1 MLPKPYKEQ
10 IDFIPPFRV
19 RGKNKI
25 KNIKIMNPKYK
36 KYFKN
41 SIIVLVAAIVVFF
54 GYKYFTTEK
63 KANIA
68 VQTVKLSKQNVTT
81 SVTATGTVEPVDQ
94 VDVGT
99 QVSGIINHIYADYNS
114 PVKKGQLLAE
124 LDKTNLQESVNNA
137 SAQYNASLN
146 ELNYYQQ
153 NYNRQNNMYKAGVIS
168 KADYEQAAYQVKNSQ
183 ETVSQRKTALAQ
195 ARTNL
200 SYANIY
206 APIDGIIL
214 SREVEEGQTVA
225 ASMTTPTLFTIAK
238 DITKMQVEANVDEAD
253 IGGVEVGQRVSF
265 TVDAYPQEEFSGRVR
280 QVRLS
285 ATTESN
291 VVTYT
296 VIIDADNP
304 EQKLKPGLTA
314 TITIFTQELKD
325 IDTVPASA
333 IAFSPDTETL
343 QKYYQQNQITAKIPE
358 IKTGKG
364 KEKYIWIKNNDG
376 SLSQKLIT
384 IGINDGINIQV
395 VSGLSGNEQIV
406 SSLEEQTEA
415 VASSSEDESS
425 PFMPKR
431 PDNNNKKSS
440 SNQGSPN

>member
-1 MLPKPYKEQ
+1 
-10 IDFIPPFRV
+10 
-19 RGKNKI
+19 
-25 KNIKIMNPKYK
+25 MNPKYK

-63 KANIA
+63 KASIA
-68 VQTVKLSKQNVTT
+68 AQTVKLSKQNVTT

-137 SAQYNASLN
+137 LAQYNASLN

-153 NYNRQNNMYKAGVIS
+153 NYDRQNNMYKSGVIS

-343 QKYYQQNQITAKIPE
+343 QKYYQQNQIKAKIPE
-358 IKTGKG
+358 IRTGKN

-395 VSGLSGNEQIV
+395 KSGLTGSEQIV
-406 SSLEEQTEA
+406 TSLDEQTEA
-415 VASSSEDESS
+415 VAKSESDGSS

-431 PDNNNKKSS
+431 PNNNNKKSS
-440 SNQGSPN
+440 SNQGPPN

>member
-1 MLPKPYKEQ
+1 
-10 IDFIPPFRV
+10 
-19 RGKNKI
+19 
-25 KNIKIMNPKYK
+25 MNPKYK

-54 GYKYFTTEK
+54 GYKYLTTEK
-63 KANIA
+63 KASIA

-137 SAQYNASLN
+137 LAQYNASLN

-153 NYNRQNNMYKAGVIS
+153 NNNRQNNMYKSGVIS

-253 IGGVEVGQRVSF
+253 IGGVEVSQRVSF

-343 QKYYQQNQITAKIPE
+343 QKYYQQNQIKAKIPE
-358 IKTGKG
+358 IKTGKN

-376 SLSQKLIT
+376 SLSQKQIT

-395 VSGLSGNEQIV
+395 VSGLTGSEQIV
-406 SSLEEQTEA
+406 TSLEEQTEP
-415 VASSSEDESS
+415 VAKSESDGSS

-431 PDNNNKKSS
+431 PNNNNKKSS
-440 SNQGSPN
+440 SNQGPPN

>member
-1 MLPKPYKEQ
+1 
-10 IDFIPPFRV
+10 
-19 RGKNKI
+19 
-25 KNIKIMNPKYK
+25 MNPKYK

-54 GYKYFTTEK
+54 GYKYLTTEK
-63 KANIA
+63 KASIA

-137 SAQYNASLN
+137 LAQYNASLN

-153 NYNRQNNMYKAGVIS
+153 NNNRQNNMYKSGVIS

-253 IGGVEVGQRVSF
+253 IGGVEVSQRVSF

-358 IKTGKG
+358 IKTGKN

-395 VSGLSGNEQIV
+395 KSGLTGNEQIV
-406 SSLEEQTEA
+406 TSLEEQTEP
-415 VASSSEDESS
+415 VAKSESDGSS

-431 PDNNNKKSS
+431 PNNNNKKSS
-440 SNQGSPN
+440 SNQGPPN

>member
-1 MLPKPYKEQ
+1 
-10 IDFIPPFRV
+10 
-19 RGKNKI
+19 
-25 KNIKIMNPKYK
+25 MNPKYK

-41 SIIVLVAAIVVFF
+41 SIIVLVAAIVIFF

-137 SAQYNASLN
+137 LAQYNASLN

-153 NYNRQNNMYKAGVIS
+153 NYNRQNNMYKSGVIS

-183 ETVSQRKTALAQ
+183 QTVSQRKTALAQ

-225 ASMTTPTLFTIAK
+225 ATMTTPTLFTIAK
-238 DITKMQVEANVDEAD
+238 DITKMKVEANVDEAD

-343 QKYYQQNQITAKIPE
+343 QKYYQQNQIKAKIPE
-358 IKTGKG
+358 IKTGKN

-376 SLSQKLIT
+376 SLSQKQIT

-395 VSGLSGNEQIV
+395 VSGLTGSEQIV
-406 SSLEEQTEA
+406 TSLEEQTEP
-415 VASSSEDESS
+415 VAKSESDGSS

-431 PDNNNKKSS
+431 PNNNNKKSS
-440 SNQGSPN
+440 SNQGPPN

>member
-1 MLPKPYKEQ
+1 M
-10 IDFIPPFRV
+10 
-19 RGKNKI
+19 
-25 KNIKIMNPKYK
+25 
-36 KYFKN
+36 
-41 SIIVLVAAIVVFF
+41 
-54 GYKYFTTEK
+54 
-63 KANIA
+63 
-68 VQTVKLSKQNVTT
+68 KLSKQNVTT

-137 SAQYNASLN
+137 LAQYNASLN

-153 NYNRQNNMYKAGVIS
+153 NYNRQNNMYKSGVIS

-238 DITKMQVEANVDEAD
+238 DITKMKVEANVDEAD

-358 IKTGKG
+358 VKTGKN

-376 SLSQKLIT
+376 SLSQKQIT

-395 VSGLSGNEQIV
+395 VSGLTGSEQIV
-406 SSLEEQTEA
+406 TSLEEQTEP
-415 VASSSEDESS
+415 VAKSESDGSS

-431 PDNNNKKSS
+431 PNNNNKKSS
-440 SNQGSPN
+440 SNQGPPN

>member
-1 MLPKPYKEQ
+1 
-10 IDFIPPFRV
+10 
-19 RGKNKI
+19 
-25 KNIKIMNPKYK
+25 MNPKYK

-63 KANIA
+63 KASIA
-68 VQTVKLSKQNVTT
+68 AQTVKLSKQNVTT

-137 SAQYNASLN
+137 LAQYNASLN

-153 NYNRQNNMYKAGVIS
+153 NYNRQNNMYKSGVIS

-238 DITKMQVEANVDEAD
+238 DITKMKVEANVDEAD
-253 IGGVEVGQRVSF
+253 IGGVEVSQRVSF

-343 QKYYQQNQITAKIPE
+343 QKYYHQNQITAKIPE
-358 IKTGKG
+358 VKTGKN

-376 SLSQKLIT
+376 SLSQKQIT
-384 IGINDGINIQV
+384 IGINDGITVQV
-395 VSGLSGNEQIV
+395 VSGLTGSEQIV

-425 PFMPKR
+425 PFMLKR
-431 PDNNNKKSS
+431 PSNNNKKSS
-440 SNQGSPN
+440 SNQGPPN

>member
-1 MLPKPYKEQ
+1 
-10 IDFIPPFRV
+10 
-19 RGKNKI
+19 
-25 KNIKIMNPKYK
+25 MNPKYK

-63 KANIA
+63 KASIA
-68 VQTVKLSKQNVTT
+68 AQTVKLSKQNVTT

-137 SAQYNASLN
+137 LAQYNASLN

-153 NYNRQNNMYKAGVIS
+153 NYDRQNNMYKSGVIS

-376 SLSQKLIT
+376 SLSQKQIT
-384 IGINDGINIQV
+384 IGINDGINVQV

-415 VASSSEDESS
+415 VASSSEAGRS

-431 PDNNNKKSS
+431 PNNNNKKSS
-440 SNQGSPN
+440 SNQGPPN

>member
-1 MLPKPYKEQ
+1 
-10 IDFIPPFRV
+10 
-19 RGKNKI
+19 
-25 KNIKIMNPKYK
+25 MNPKYK

-41 SIIVLVAAIVVFF
+41 SIIVLVATIVVFF

-63 KANIA
+63 KASIA

-137 SAQYNASLN
+137 LAQYNASLN

-153 NYNRQNNMYKAGVIS
+153 NYNRQNNMYKSGVIS
-168 KADYEQAAYQVKNSQ
+168 KAYYEQAAYQVKNSQ

-343 QKYYQQNQITAKIPE
+343 QKYYQQNQIKAKIPE

-376 SLSQKLIT
+376 SLSQKQIT
-384 IGINDGINIQV
+384 VGINDGINIQV
-395 VSGLSGNEQIV
+395 VSGLTGSEQIV
-406 SSLEEQTEA
+406 TSLEEQTEP
-415 VASSSEDESS
+415 VAKSESDGSS

-431 PDNNNKKSS
+431 PNNNNKKSS
-440 SNQGSPN
+440 SNQGPPN

>member
-1 MLPKPYKEQ
+1 
-10 IDFIPPFRV
+10 
-19 RGKNKI
+19 
-25 KNIKIMNPKYK
+25 MNPKYK

-54 GYKYFTTEK
+54 GYKYLTTEK
-63 KANIA
+63 KASIA

-137 SAQYNASLN
+137 LAQYNASLN

-153 NYNRQNNMYKAGVIS
+153 NNNRQNNMYKSGVIS

-238 DITKMQVEANVDEAD
+238 DITKMKVEANVDEAD
-253 IGGVEVGQRVSF
+253 IGGVEVSQRVSF

-343 QKYYQQNQITAKIPE
+343 QKYYQQNQIKAKIPE
-358 IKTGKG
+358 IKTGKN

-376 SLSQKLIT
+376 SLSQKQIT

-395 VSGLSGNEQIV
+395 VSGLTGSEQIV
-406 SSLEEQTEA
+406 TSLEEQTEP
-415 VASSSEDESS
+415 VAKSESDGSS

-431 PDNNNKKSS
+431 PNNNNKKSS
-440 SNQGSPN
+440 SNQGPPN

>member
-1 MLPKPYKEQ
+1 
-10 IDFIPPFRV
+10 
-19 RGKNKI
+19 
-25 KNIKIMNPKYK
+25 MNPKYK

-41 SIIVLVAAIVVFF
+41 SIIVLVSIIVIFF
-54 GYKYFTTEK
+54 VYKFFATK
-63 KANIA
+63 KETNIA
-68 VQTVKLSKQNVTT
+68 VQTIKMSKQSVTT

-99 QVSGIINHIYADYNS
+99 QVSGIINHIYTDYNS
-114 PVKKGQLLAE
+114 QVKKGQLLAE

-137 SAQYNASLN
+137 LAQYNAALN

-153 NYNRQNNMYKAGVIS
+153 NYNRQNNMFKSGVIS

-214 SREVEEGQTVA
+214 SREVEEGQTVQ
-225 ASMTTPTLFTIAK
+225 ASMTTPTLFKIAR
-238 DITKMQVEANVDEAD
+238 DITKMQVEADVDEAD

-285 ATTESN
+285 ATTTSN

-314 TITIFTQELKD
+314 TITIYTQELKD
-325 IDTVPASA
+325 INTVPAAA
-333 IAFSPDTETL
+333 IAFSPDAEML
-343 QKYYQQNQITAKIPE
+343 KKYYLQNQITAKIPE
-358 IKTGKG
+358 IKTGKN

-395 VSGLSGNEQIV
+395 KSGLSGKEQIV
-406 SSLEEQTEA
+406 TSLEEQQEA
-415 VASSSEDESS
+415 VAKSEDGSS

-431 PDNNNKKSS
+431 PNNNNKKSGS
-440 SNQGSPN
+440 DQGPPKGN

>member
-1 MLPKPYKEQ
+1 
-10 IDFIPPFRV
+10 
-19 RGKNKI
+19 
-25 KNIKIMNPKYK
+25 MNQKYK

-63 KANIA
+63 KASIA

-137 SAQYNASLN
+137 LAQYNASLN

-153 NYNRQNNMYKAGVIS
+153 NNNRQNNMYKSGVIS

-238 DITKMQVEANVDEAD
+238 DITKMKVEANVDEAD

-343 QKYYQQNQITAKIPE
+343 QKYYQQNQIKAKIPE
-358 IKTGKG
+358 IKTGKN

-376 SLSQKLIT
+376 SLSQKQIT

-395 VSGLSGNEQIV
+395 VSGLTGSEQIV
-406 SSLEEQTEA
+406 TSLEEQTEP
-415 VASSSEDESS
+415 VAKSESDGSS

-431 PDNNNKKSS
+431 PNNNNKKSS
-440 SNQGSPN
+440 SNQGPPN

>member
-1 MLPKPYKEQ
+1 
-10 IDFIPPFRV
+10 
-19 RGKNKI
+19 
-25 KNIKIMNPKYK
+25 MNPKYK
-36 KYFKN
+36 KYFK
-41 SIIVLVAAIVVFF
+41 SSVIVLIAAIVVFF
-54 GYKYFTTEK
+54 VYRYFASDK
-63 KANIA
+63 KTNIV
-68 VQTVKLSKQNVTT
+68 VQTVKMTGQNVTT

-94 VDVGT
+94 VEVGT

-114 PVKKGQLLAE
+114 QVKKGQLLAE

-137 SAQYNASLN
+137 LAQYNAALN

-153 NYNRQNNMYKAGVIS
+153 NYSRQSNMYKAGVIS
-168 KADYEQAAYQVKNSQ
+168 KADYEQAAYQIKNSQ
-183 ETVSQRKTALAQ
+183 QTVSQRKTALAQ

-206 APIDGIIL
+206 APIDGIVL

-253 IGGVEVGQRVSF
+253 IGGVAVGQRVSF

-280 QVRLS
+280 QVRLA

-314 TITIFTQELKD
+314 TITIYTQELTG
-325 IDTVPASA
+325 INTIPAAA
-333 IAFSPDTETL
+333 ISFSPDTETL
-343 QKYYQQNQITAKIPE
+343 QKYYQQNGITAKIPD
-358 IKTGKG
+358 IKAGKN
-364 KEKYIWIKNNDG
+364 KDKFIWIKNNDG
-376 SLSQKLIT
+376 SLSQKQIT
-384 IGINDGINIQV
+384 IGISDGVNVQV
-395 VSGLSGNEQIV
+395 VKGLSGKEQIV
-406 SSLEEQTEA
+406 TNLDEQQA
-415 VASSSEDESS
+415 VAKTDSEASS

-431 PDNNNKKSS
+431 PGNNNKKSS
-440 SNQGSPN
+440 SSQGPPPN

>member
-1 MLPKPYKEQ
+1 
-10 IDFIPPFRV
+10 
-19 RGKNKI
+19 
-25 KNIKIMNPKYK
+25 MNPKYK
-36 KYFKN
+36 KYFK
-41 SIIVLVAAIVVFF
+41 SSVIVLIAAIVVFF
-54 GYKYFTTEK
+54 VYRYFASDK
-63 KANIA
+63 KTNIA
-68 VQTVKLSKQNVTT
+68 VQTVKMTRQNVTT

-94 VDVGT
+94 VEVGT

-114 PVKKGQLLAE
+114 QVKKGQLLAE

-137 SAQYNASLN
+137 LAQYNAALN

-153 NYNRQNNMYKAGVIS
+153 NYNRQSNMYKAGVIS
-168 KADYEQAAYQVKNSQ
+168 KADYEQAAYQIKNSQ
-183 ETVSQRKTALAQ
+183 QTVSQRKTALAQ

-206 APIDGIIL
+206 APIDGIVL

-253 IGGVEVGQRVSF
+253 IGGVAVGQRVSF

-280 QVRLS
+280 QVRLA

-314 TITIFTQELKD
+314 TITIYTQELTG
-325 IDTVPASA
+325 INTIPAAA
-333 IAFSPDTETL
+333 ISFSPDTETL
-343 QKYYQQNQITAKIPE
+343 QKYYQQNGITAKIPD
-358 IKTGKG
+358 IKTGKN
-364 KEKYIWIKNNDG
+364 KDKFIWVKNNDG
-376 SLSQKLIT
+376 SLSQKQIT
-384 IGINDGINIQV
+384 IGISDGVNVQV
-395 VSGLSGNEQIV
+395 VKGLSGKEQIV
-406 SSLEEQTEA
+406 TNLDEQQQA
-415 VASSSEDESS
+415 VAKTDSEASS

-431 PDNNNKKSS
+431 PGNNNKKSS
-440 SNQGSPN
+440 SSQGPPPN

>member
-1 MLPKPYKEQ
+1 
-10 IDFIPPFRV
+10 
-19 RGKNKI
+19 
-25 KNIKIMNPKYK
+25 MNSKYK

-63 KANIA
+63 KASIA
-68 VQTVKLSKQNVTT
+68 AQTVKLSKQNVTT

-137 SAQYNASLN
+137 LAQYNASLN

-153 NYNRQNNMYKAGVIS
+153 NYNRQNNMYKSGVIS

-358 IKTGKG
+358 VKTGKN

-376 SLSQKLIT
+376 SLSQKQIT

-431 PDNNNKKSS
+431 PNNNNKKSS
-440 SNQGSPN
+440 SNQGPPN

>member
-1 MLPKPYKEQ
+1 
-10 IDFIPPFRV
+10 
-19 RGKNKI
+19 
-25 KNIKIMNPKYK
+25 MNPKYK
-36 KYFKN
+36 KYFRN
-41 SIIVLVAAIVVFF
+41 SVIVLVSAVIIFLV
-54 GYKYFTTEK
+54 YKYFTTEK
-63 KANIA
+63 TTNIA
-68 VQTVKLSKQNVTT
+68 VQTVKMSKQNVTT

-99 QVSGIINHIYADYNS
+99 QVSGIINHIYTDYNS
-114 PVKKGQLLAE
+114 PVRKGQLLAE

-137 SAQYNASLN
+137 LAQYNASLN

-153 NYNRQNNMYKAGVIS
+153 NYNRQNNMFKSGVIS

-183 ETVSQRKTALAQ
+183 QTVSQRKTALAQ

-214 SREVEEGQTVA
+214 SREVEEGQTVQ

-238 DITKMQVEANVDEAD
+238 DITKMQVEADVDEAD

-325 IDTVPASA
+325 TETVPAAA
-333 IAFSPDTETL
+333 IAFSPDTEIL
-343 QKYYQQNQITAKIPE
+343 KKYYQQNQITAKIPE
-358 IKTGKG
+358 IKTGKN
-364 KEKYIWIKNNDG
+364 KEKYVWIKNNDG
-376 SLSQKLIT
+376 SISQKLIT

-395 VSGLSGNEQIV
+395 KSGLSGKEQIV
-406 SSLEEQTEA
+406 TSLEEQQEA
-415 VASSSEDESS
+415 VAKSEDGSS

-431 PDNNNKKSS
+431 PSNNNKKSGS
-440 SNQGSPN
+440 DQGPPKGN

>member
-1 MLPKPYKEQ
+1 
-10 IDFIPPFRV
+10 
-19 RGKNKI
+19 
-25 KNIKIMNPKYK
+25 MNPKYK

-41 SIIVLVAAIVVFF
+41 SIIVLVATIVVFF

-63 KANIA
+63 KASIA

-137 SAQYNASLN
+137 LAQYNASLN

-153 NYNRQNNMYKAGVIS
+153 NYNRQNNMYKSGVIS

-314 TITIFTQELKD
+314 TITIFTQELKGTN
-325 IDTVPASA
+325 TVPASA

-358 IKTGKG
+358 VKTGKN

-376 SLSQKLIT
+376 SLSQKQIT

-395 VSGLSGNEQIV
+395 VSGLTGSEQIV
-406 SSLEEQTEA
+406 TSLEEQTEP
-415 VASSSEDESS
+415 VAKSESDGSS

-431 PDNNNKKSS
+431 PNNNNKKSS
-440 SNQGSPN
+440 SNQGPPN

>member
-1 MLPKPYKEQ
+1 
-10 IDFIPPFRV
+10 
-19 RGKNKI
+19 
-25 KNIKIMNPKYK
+25 MNPKYK

-63 KANIA
+63 KASIA

-137 SAQYNASLN
+137 LAQYNASLN

-153 NYNRQNNMYKAGVIS
+153 NYNRQNSMYKAGVIS

-225 ASMTTPTLFTIAK
+225 ATMTTPTLFTIAK

-314 TITIFTQELKD
+314 TITIFTQELKGTN
-325 IDTVPASA
+325 TVPASA

-358 IKTGKG
+358 VKTGKN

-376 SLSQKLIT
+376 SLSQKQIT

-415 VASSSEDESS
+415 VASSSEDGSS

-431 PDNNNKKSS
+431 PNNNNKKSS
-440 SNQGSPN
+440 SNQGPPN

>member
-1 MLPKPYKEQ
+1 
-10 IDFIPPFRV
+10 
-19 RGKNKI
+19 
-25 KNIKIMNPKYK
+25 MNPKYK

-63 KANIA
+63 KASIA

-137 SAQYNASLN
+137 LAQYNASLN

-153 NYNRQNNMYKAGVIS
+153 NYNRQNNMYKSGVIS

-384 IGINDGINIQV
+384 IGINDGINVQV

-415 VASSSEDESS
+415 VASSSEEGSS
-425 PFMPKR
+425 PFMPN
-431 PDNNNKKSS
+431 NNNKKSS
-440 SNQGSPN
+440 SNQGPPN

>member
-1 MLPKPYKEQ
+1 
-10 IDFIPPFRV
+10 
-19 RGKNKI
+19 
-25 KNIKIMNPKYK
+25 MNPKYK

-41 SIIVLVAAIVVFF
+41 SIIVLVATIVVFF

-63 KANIA
+63 KASIA

-137 SAQYNASLN
+137 LAQYNASLN

-153 NYNRQNNMYKAGVIS
+153 NYDRQKNMYKSGVIS

-343 QKYYQQNQITAKIPE
+343 QKYYQQNQIKAKIPE
-358 IKTGKG
+358 IRTGKG

-384 IGINDGINIQV
+384 VGINDGINIQV
-395 VSGLSGNEQIV
+395 VSGLSGSEQIV
-406 SSLEEQTEA
+406 TSLEEQTEA

-431 PDNNNKKSS
+431 PNNNNKKSS
-440 SNQGSPN
+440 SNQGPPN

>member
-1 MLPKPYKEQ
+1 
-10 IDFIPPFRV
+10 
-19 RGKNKI
+19 
-25 KNIKIMNPKYK
+25 MNSKYK

-54 GYKYFTTEK
+54 GYKYFTIEK

-137 SAQYNASLN
+137 LAQYNASLN

-153 NYNRQNNMYKAGVIS
+153 NYNRQNNMYKSGVIS

-238 DITKMQVEANVDEAD
+238 DITKMQVEADVDEAD

-325 IDTVPASA
+325 IDTVPAAA

-358 IKTGKG
+358 IKTGKN

-395 VSGLSGNEQIV
+395 KSGLTGNEQIV
-406 SSLEEQTEA
+406 TSLDEQTEA
-415 VASSSEDESS
+415 VAKSESDGSS

-431 PDNNNKKSS
+431 PSNNNKKSS
-440 SNQGSPN
+440 STKVHRRIN

>member
-1 MLPKPYKEQ
+1 
-10 IDFIPPFRV
+10 
-19 RGKNKI
+19 
-25 KNIKIMNPKYK
+25 MNPKYK

-41 SIIVLVAAIVVFF
+41 SIIVLVATIVVFF

-63 KANIA
+63 KASIA

-137 SAQYNASLN
+137 LAQYNASLN

-153 NYNRQNNMYKAGVIS
+153 NYNRQNNMYKSGVIS

-253 IGGVEVGQRVSF
+253 IGGVEVSQRVSF

-343 QKYYQQNQITAKIPE
+343 QKYYQQNQIKAKIPE
-358 IKTGKG
+358 IKTGKN

-376 SLSQKLIT
+376 SLSQKQIT

-395 VSGLSGNEQIV
+395 VSGLTGSEQIV
-406 SSLEEQTEA
+406 TSLEEQTEP
-415 VASSSEDESS
+415 VAKSESDGSS

-431 PDNNNKKSS
+431 PNNNNKKSS
-440 SNQGSPN
+440 SNQGPPN

>member
-1 MLPKPYKEQ
+1 
-10 IDFIPPFRV
+10 
-19 RGKNKI
+19 
-25 KNIKIMNPKYK
+25 MNPKYK

-63 KANIA
+63 KASIA

-137 SAQYNASLN
+137 LAQYNASLN

-153 NYNRQNNMYKAGVIS
+153 NYDRQNNMYKSGVIS

-376 SLSQKLIT
+376 SLSQKQIT
-384 IGINDGINIQV
+384 VGINDGINIQV

-406 SSLEEQTEA
+406 TSLEEQTEP
-415 VASSSEDESS
+415 VAKSESDESS

-431 PDNNNKKSS
+431 PNNNNKKSS

>member
-1 MLPKPYKEQ
+1 
-10 IDFIPPFRV
+10 
-19 RGKNKI
+19 
-25 KNIKIMNPKYK
+25 MNPKYK

-63 KANIA
+63 KASIA
-68 VQTVKLSKQNVTT
+68 AQTVKLSKQNVTT

-137 SAQYNASLN
+137 LAQYNASLN

-153 NYNRQNNMYKAGVIS
+153 NYNRQNNMYKSGVIS

-358 IKTGKG
+358 VKTGKN

-395 VSGLSGNEQIV
+395 KSGLTGSEQIV
-406 SSLEEQTEA
+406 TSLDEQTEA
-415 VASSSEDESS
+415 VAKSESDGSS

-431 PDNNNKKSS
+431 PNNNNKKSS
-440 SNQGSPN
+440 SNQGPPN

>member
-1 MLPKPYKEQ
+1 
-10 IDFIPPFRV
+10 
-19 RGKNKI
+19 
-25 KNIKIMNPKYK
+25 MNPKYK

-63 KANIA
+63 KASIA
-68 VQTVKLSKQNVTT
+68 AQTVKLSKQNVTT

-137 SAQYNASLN
+137 LAQYNASLN

-153 NYNRQNNMYKAGVIS
+153 NYNRQNNMYKSGVIS

-183 ETVSQRKTALAQ
+183 QTVSQRKTALAQ

-253 IGGVEVGQRVSF
+253 IGGVEVSQRVSF

-343 QKYYQQNQITAKIPE
+343 QKYYQQNQIKAKIPE
-358 IKTGKG
+358 IKTGKN

-376 SLSQKLIT
+376 SLSQKQIT

-395 VSGLSGNEQIV
+395 VSGLTGSEQIV
-406 SSLEEQTEA
+406 TSLEEQTEP
-415 VASSSEDESS
+415 VAKSESDGSS

-431 PDNNNKKSS
+431 PNNNNKKSS
-440 SNQGSPN
+440 SNQGPPN

>member
-1 MLPKPYKEQ
+1 
-10 IDFIPPFRV
+10 
-19 RGKNKI
+19 
-25 KNIKIMNPKYK
+25 MNPKYK
-36 KYFKN
+36 NYFKN
-41 SIIVLVAAIVVFF
+41 SIIVLVSAIVIFF
-54 GYKYFTTEK
+54 VYQYFTAEK
-63 KANIA
+63 ASNIV

-99 QVSGIINHIYADYNS
+99 QVSGIINPIYVDYNS
-114 PVKKGQLLAE
+114 QVKKGQLLAE

-137 SAQYNASLN
+137 LAQYNAGLN

-153 NYNRQNNMYKAGVIS
+153 NYNRQSNMYKSGVIS

-183 ETVSQRKTALAQ
+183 QTVSQRKTALAQ

-214 SREVEEGQTVA
+214 SREVVEGQTVQ

-238 DITKMQVEANVDEAD
+238 DITKMQVEADVDEAD

-265 TVDAYPQEEFSGRVR
+265 TVDAYPQEDFSGRVR

-325 IDTVPASA
+325 TNTVPASA

-358 IKTGKG
+358 IKTGKN

-376 SLSQKLIT
+376 SLAQKLIT

-395 VSGLSGNEQIV
+395 INRLNGTEQIV
-406 SSLEEQTEA
+406 TSLDEQQES
-415 VASSSEDESS
+415 VASNTSDESS

-431 PDNNNKKSS
+431 PSNNNKKSS
-440 SNQGSPN
+440 SNQGPPN

>member
-1 MLPKPYKEQ
+1 
-10 IDFIPPFRV
+10 
-19 RGKNKI
+19 
-25 KNIKIMNPKYK
+25 MNPKYK

-63 KANIA
+63 KASIA
-68 VQTVKLSKQNVTT
+68 AQTVKLSKQNVTT

-137 SAQYNASLN
+137 LAQYNASLN

-153 NYNRQNNMYKAGVIS
+153 NYNRQNNMYKSGVIS

-314 TITIFTQELKD
+314 TITIFTQELKGTN
-325 IDTVPASA
+325 TVPASA

-358 IKTGKG
+358 IKTGKN

-376 SLSQKLIT
+376 SLSQKQIT

-395 VSGLSGNEQIV
+395 VSGLSGSEQIV

>member
-1 MLPKPYKEQ
+1 
-10 IDFIPPFRV
+10 
-19 RGKNKI
+19 
-25 KNIKIMNPKYK
+25 MNPKYK

-63 KANIA
+63 KASIA

-137 SAQYNASLN
+137 LAQYNASLN

-153 NYNRQNNMYKAGVIS
+153 NYNRQNNMYKSGVIS

-343 QKYYQQNQITAKIPE
+343 QKYYQQNQIKAKIPE
-358 IKTGKG
+358 IKTGKN

-376 SLSQKLIT
+376 SLSQKQIT

-395 VSGLSGNEQIV
+395 VSGLTGSEQIV
-406 SSLEEQTEA
+406 TSLEEQTEP
-415 VASSSEDESS
+415 VAKSESDGSS

-431 PDNNNKKSS
+431 PSNNNKKSS

>member
-1 MLPKPYKEQ
+1 
-10 IDFIPPFRV
+10 
-19 RGKNKI
+19 
-25 KNIKIMNPKYK
+25 MNPKYK

-63 KANIA
+63 KASIA

-137 SAQYNASLN
+137 LAQYNASLN

-153 NYNRQNNMYKAGVIS
+153 NNNRQKNMYKSGVIS

-238 DITKMQVEANVDEAD
+238 DITKMKVEANVDEAD
-253 IGGVEVGQRVSF
+253 IGGVEVSQRVSF

-343 QKYYQQNQITAKIPE
+343 QKYYQQNQIKAKIPE
-358 IKTGKG
+358 IKTGKN

-376 SLSQKLIT
+376 SLSQKQIT

-395 VSGLSGNEQIV
+395 VSGLTGSEQIV
-406 SSLEEQTEA
+406 TSLEEQTEP
-415 VASSSEDESS
+415 VAKSESDGSS

-431 PDNNNKKSS
+431 PNNNNKKSS
-440 SNQGSPN
+440 SNQDPPN